1 MGRSGHASRRSDQGL
16 ARLPLFFAHH
26 GSCGCARDAVAL
38 LAGGPAAGARS
49 RSRRDTDAAPGRRW
63 ATPSRLHYSS
73 SEASGE
79 WGLGSQGGVCGIK
92 DGAAARCDT
101 WSTPAVV
108 VSTIDCRVPRG
119 GFCRATRSWPLPRV
133 PERPWS
139 AFSCPCAP
147 PLSEPCRPLGPPP
160 PAVRRTLL
168 CLWGTLY
175 QHTQSEVPAGPRTL
189 AVPAGKYSPALP
201 PDCAPGRP
209 PGQSATFRGRGP
221 VFCPV
226 RGYDEERREREH
238 R

>member
-1 MGRSGHASRRSDQGL
+1 MTTRSRFESVGKRQAPKAPAQNKCWARAAGSCVGLGQRQCNGSATAVGRSGHASRRSDQGL

-79 WGLGSQGGVCGIK
+79 WGPRGVICGIL

-108 VSTIDCRVPRG
+108 VSTIDCR
-119 GFCRATRSWPLPRV
+119 
-133 PERPWS
+133 
-139 AFSCPCAP
+139 
-147 PLSEPCRPLGPPP
+147 GPP
-160 PAVRRTLL
+160 
-168 CLWGTLY
+168 WGIL
-175 QHTQSEVPAGPRTL
+175 
-189 AVPAGKYSPALP
+189 
-201 PDCAPGRP
+201 
-209 PGQSATFRGRGP
+209 
-221 VFCPV
+221 
-226 RGYDEERREREH
+226 
-238 R
+238 